1 MHERKL
7 YRTVVSKRPVA
18 RENVENF
25 NLEKPVQLL
34 LHFFANQFSYNIE
47 LISICFI
54 YFSIEL
60 LRIIF
65 LLPFFNSLHLSY
77 QLLYIT
83 FD

>member
-65 LLPFFNSLHLSY
+65 LLLFFNSLHLSY